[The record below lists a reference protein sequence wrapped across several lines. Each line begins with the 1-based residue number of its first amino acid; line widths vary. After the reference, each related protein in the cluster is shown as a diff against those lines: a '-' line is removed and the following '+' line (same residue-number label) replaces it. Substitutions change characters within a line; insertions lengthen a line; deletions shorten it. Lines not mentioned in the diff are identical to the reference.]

1 MGGELGNETYIDVL
15 LESSASSTKFD
26 LDRERRFLYD
36 VSVEKLVRLS
46 FVDISRRDRVGKKK
60 TQNFSYTFILS
71 CAMLCQGQRLKFSS
85 PNS

>member
-1 MGGELGNETYIDVL
+1 MGGELGKETYIDVL

-60 TQNFSYTFILS
+60 NSEFFIYFYFVMCNVVS
-71 CAMLCQGQRLKFSS
+71 GSALKIFKS
-85 PNS
+85 